1 MVPTRTK
8 FAVGKEQSSNKLKL
22 RVSEQFSKSADC
34 DARLPFH
41 ALKTILLFLGNPICH
56 TGIDSKK
63 IDWLSLVY
71 LYKRLFQFN
80 IEYKKMQEIFK
91 KISFV
96 VTLYE
101 FNWWFNNKNKNNKF
115 KS

>member
-56 TGIDSKK
+56 TGIIIGNFIIIYEKNKK
-63 IDWLSLVY
+63 C
-71 LYKRLFQFN
+71 N
-80 IEYKKMQEIFK
+80 IFLKIFK
-91 KISFV
+91 IYLR
-96 VTLYE
+96 LYCCLTKH
-101 FNWWFNNKNKNNKF
+101 NKNV
-115 KS
+115 SII